1 MRIAIGIEYDGSA
14 FLGWQRL
21 AHGPTVQAAVEEA
34 LSRVAAHPV
43 RVVAAGR
50 TDSGV
55 HALCQVAHFDTE
67 AARSERAWI
76 LGGTAACR
84 EGIAIRWARVV
95 SERFHAR
102 RSALRRIY
110 RYRLLNRPVRPALSA
125 RELAW
130 ERVPLDLE
138 AMRAGAV
145 ALVGEHDFSAF
156 RSLACQAQHPRR
168 TLHRLAIERAGEEI
182 VFELEANA
190 FLHHMVRNI
199 VGTLLAVGRGERPP
213 EWVGEVLA
221 SRDRTRAG
229 PTAEA
234 RGLVFVG
241 PRYPPGFG
249 LPAEVEWAS
258 DAHPSEVLRDH
269 PA

>member
-21 AHGPTVQAAVEEA
+21 AHGPTVQAAVEAA

-43 RVVAAGR
+43 RAVAAGR

-67 AARSERAWI
+67 AERSERAWT
-76 LGGTAACR
+76 LGGTAACP
-84 EGIAIRWARVV
+84 EGVAIRWAKAVN
-95 SERFHAR
+95 ERFHAR
-102 RSALRRIY
+102 RSAIRRLY
-110 RYRLLNRPVRPALSA
+110 RYRLLNRPVRPALA
-125 RELAW
+125 AQQLAW

-138 AMRAGAV
+138 AMRAGA
-145 ALVGEHDFSAF
+145 ALLIGDHDFSAF
-156 RSLACQAQHPRR
+156 RSLACQAPNPRR
-168 TLHRLAIERAGEEI
+168 ILYRLEISRCGEEI
-182 VFELEANA
+182 DFEFEGNA

-199 VGTLLAVGRGERPP
+199 VGSLLLVGRGEREP
-213 EWVGEVLA
+213 EWIGEVLA
-221 SRDRTRAG
+221 SGDRNRAG

-234 RGLVFVG
+234 RGLMFVG
-241 PRYPPGFG
+241 PRYPAGFG

-258 DAHPSEVLRDH
+258 DAHAREVLRHH
-269 PA
+269 PT